1 MKDIF
6 VSDNPNQIGFVQDCN
21 YGFFVVST
29 IILIILLGEIRIEKP
44 EKLEL
49 LINVSLL
56 YILSIK
62 VKENQVS
69 FRKGKCGSPC

>member
-6 VSDNPNQIGFVQDCN
+6 VSDNPNQIGFVQGCN

-29 IILIILLGEIRIEKP
+29 IILIIRLGEIRIEKP
-44 EKLEL
+44 ENLEL
-49 LINVSLL
+49 LINISLVN
-56 YILSIK
+56 ILSRK